1 MIFQNISYYLMTL
14 LLFSEKTYYINNIY
28 CILVNPITN
37 RKITTISN
45 ITRHFSGFTDK
56 KSNVLHIILL
66 PVTAAITFSI
76 IFMSE

>member
-14 LLFSEKTYYINNIY
+14 FLFSEKTYHINNIY

-37 RKITTISN
+37 RKIITISN

-56 KSNVLHIILL
+56 KIKCITYHII
-66 PVTAAITFSI
+66 VSDRSNN
-76 IFMSE
+76 IFYYIYV

>member
-45 ITRHFSGFTDK
+45 TTRHFSGFTDK
-56 KSNVLHIILL
+56 KIKCITYHII
-66 PVTAAITFSI
+66 VSDRSNN
-76 IFMSE
+76 IFYYIYV